1 MKVYSHR
8 GESSFACENT
18 MTAFYL
24 ADIVNSDGIECDV
37 RKTKDDVLVI
47 NHDKRI
53 DRTSTGVGKIS
64 EYTYKELLKFDFG
77 NEKYVGEKIVK
88 LEDFLK
94 YFSEKNIYILLEI
107 KEKGYEYDIY
117 NMVKKFNNE
126 NITIISFKYDV
137 LEKLREY
144 SKELN
149 LGWLI
154 YDLNENILND
164 CKKIKLNQVLTTSVC
179 LNKDEVKKLHDNNF
193 IVTAWG
199 VVNKHDIER
208 LYKLGVDR
216 LIYDSGYMVKKYL
229 KEIKNE

>member
-1 MKVYSHR
+1 M
-8 GESSFACENT
+8 
-18 MTAFYL
+18 
-24 ADIVNSDGIECDV
+24 
-37 RKTKDDVLVI
+37 
-47 NHDKRI
+47 
-53 DRTSTGVGKIS
+53 
-64 EYTYKELLKFDFG
+64 
-77 NEKYVGEKIVK
+77 
-88 LEDFLK
+88 
-94 YFSEKNIYILLEI
+94 LEI